1 MKRKVLSILLTG
13 VMALSLA
20 ACGSSASTST
30 NVVSEGK
37 TAEESGQ
44 DGSSPAADA
53 SGDASGKK
61 VIKIASGLTAQAA
74 ENVGAYEFE
83 KMVEEK
89 YPDFDVQVYT
99 DAQLGDDTACAQD
112 VSMGNLEAVILSPS
126 VLTGMCNSLSV
137 FDLPFLFPNYEAADA
152 VTESEVATDIAAELA
167 GNGLHVLAWYEN
179 GFRQLTNS
187 KVDVHTPA
195 DVSGLKIRTMENEIH
210 LAAFK
215 ALGAVPTPMAFSEVF
230 TAMESGTIDG
240 QENPIST
247 IYLNSF
253 YEVNKYCSLTNHVYG
268 PKLFL
273 MSESLFQSLT
283 DEQKAFFEE
292 AAAKSAVTD
301 KEVNRKQC
309 DEYVENLRNE
319 GMTVTELT
327 AEEHQAF
334 VDATAPIYEEFK
346 SQIGEDLIK
355 KVQDICAKY

>member
-1 MKRKVLSILLTG
+1 MKRKVMSVLLTG
-13 VMALSLA
+13 VMMLSLV
-20 ACGSSASTST
+20 ACGQSAGSGNAADTSK
-30 NVVSEGK
+30 SPDSAAPAAQE
-37 TAEESGQ
+37 AA
-44 DGSSPAADA
+44 PAADA
-53 SGDASGKK
+53 ASGKT

-83 KMVEEK
+83 KMIEEK
-89 YPDFDVQVYT
+89 YPEFDVQVYT

-126 VLTGMCNSLSV
+126 VLTGMCSKLSV

-152 VTESEVATDIAAELA
+152 VMESDVAKDIAAELA

-195 DVSGLKIRTMENEIH
+195 DVAGLKIRTMENEIH

-273 MSESLFQSLT
+273 LSESLFQKLT

-309 DEYVENLRNE
+309 DDYIQSLRDA

-327 AEEHQAF
+327 NEEHQAF
-334 VDATAPIYEEFK
+334 VDATAPIYDEFK

-355 KVQDICAKY
+355 KVQDVCAKY